1 MQNSIDTVLTA
12 LANHLLELIFA
23 VLVAYAVSLR
33 NKFTAWLKART
44 TASQRETLHKLAAEA
59 MAYAESVIGREAGL
73 AKLNAAI
80 TYVSDK
86 SEALGIKVSPESI
99 QAAIEKA
106 VLDYN
111 VQVKGG
117 SAGASTQQ

>member
-1 MQNSIDTVLTA
+1 MQNTIDTVLSA

-33 NKFTAWLKART
+33 NRFTAWLKART
-44 TASQRETLHKLAAEA
+44 TAAQRETLHKLAAEA
-59 MAYAESVIGREAGL
+59 MAYAESAIGKEAGMI
-73 AKLNAAI
+73 KLNAAI
-80 TYVSDK
+80 TYVSDRAA
-86 SEALGIKVSPESI
+86 ALGIKVSPESI

-111 VQVKGG
+111 AQVKGG
-117 SAGASTQQ
+117 GANATTQP